1 MLLILY
7 TWFSYFLLPFYFLRL
22 IIRGIQDKGHLDRW
36 NERLGICHLSRPK
49 QNVIWI
55 HAVSVGEVNALM
67 PLLRSIIDQYE
78 DFEILVTTST
88 LTGSNLLKSKM
99 GDRIKHQYLPID
111 IPSFINNFLS
121 FWNPSILIIIETEIW
136 PNLISCCKKKEIYTV
151 LVNARLSELSLNKYK
166 YIKSLISDS
175 ISNLGMI
182 LTQYESDKKRFKE
195 LSSELKNIEVCGNLK
210 FDYEVPSEIKI
221 IAESIRQ
228 EWSVQGVH
236 RPTLIAASTH
246 EGEEEIVLEAFTEI
260 LKSYKHAL
268 LILVPRHPERFNK
281 VLKKVLSTNLVTAR
295 RSLNE
300 DVTPLTQVILGD
312 TMGELSL
319 LYSVSDLAFIGGS
332 LIDHGGQNFLEP
344 ASLSKALCSGPS
356 LRNFEEISNLL
367 LERKALK
374 IVSDKTDLK
383 EHFETLISFNDL
395 LTRAGEAANEVFLS
409 NKGASN
415 KVLKKLEPHLKQ
427 SLKISKV

>member
-22 IIRGIQDKGHLDRW
+22 IIRGIQDRGHLDRW

-49 QNVIWI
+49 QKVIWM
-55 HAVSVGEVNALM
+55 HAVSVGEVNALI

-78 DFEILVTTST
+78 DFDILVTTST
-88 LTGSNLLKSKM
+88 LTGSNLLKTRV
-99 GDRIKHQYLPID
+99 GDKIKHQYLPID
-111 IPSFINNFLS
+111 IPHFINNFLS
-121 FWNPSILIIIETEIW
+121 FWNPSILIILETEIW
-136 PNLISCCKKKEIYTV
+136 PNLISCCKKKEVFTV

-195 LSSELKNIEVCGNLK
+195 LFLDLKNIEVCGNLK
-210 FDYEVPSEIKI
+210 FESEVPSEIKI
-221 IAESIRQ
+221 VAESIRQ
-228 EWSVQGVH
+228 EWSIQGVH

-246 EGEEEIVLEAFTEI
+246 EGEEEIILGAFIEI
-260 LKSYKHAL
+260 LKSYKNSL

-281 VLKKVLSTNLVTAR
+281 VFKKVLSNNLTTVR

-319 LYSVSDLAFIGGS
+319 LYSVSDLAFVGGS
-332 LIDHGGQNFLEP
+332 LIDHGGQNLLEP

-367 LERKALK
+367 LQKQALK
-374 IVSDKTDLK
+374 IVFNKTDLK
-383 EHFETLISFNDL
+383 EYFEILISSVDL
-395 LTRAGEAANEVFLS
+395 LNKTGEASHEVFLS
-409 NKGASN
+409 NRGASN
-415 KVLKKLEPHLKQ
+415 KILKKLEPHLEKFR
-427 SLKISKV
+427 SL